1 MSAQVSLELHHRISQ
16 FLFHEASLLDDWKF
30 RDWLAQLDE
39 EIRYTMRTTVNAQ
52 TRDRRKGV
60 QPPTTWIFNDTKDQL
75 ERRIARLETGMAWA
89 EEPPSRTRHLISNC
103 QISETDIPNVFAVRV
118 NYLLYRAQKER
129 DETFYVG
136 TRFDK
141 VRRLEDDN
149 WRLLERDIVLDQ
161 AVITSH
167 NAECTVL
174 MNRIYACPVADV
186 PEGEALRIDTSPV
199 IALFNVGGEFYA
211 INDRCSHGNASMS
224 EGYLEDDATV
234 ECPLHAASF
243 CLKTGKALCL
253 PATDP
258 LTTYPVHVEGGDIFI
273 DLPEAQ
279 P

>member
-1 MSAQVSLELHHRISQ
+1 MDAVFTFKSGQRRAGGAHQAWVQSGEL
-16 FLFHEASLLDDWKF
+16 F
-30 RDWLAQLDE
+30 RQG
-39 EIRYTMRTTVNAQ
+39 I
-52 TRDRRKGV
+52 
-60 QPPTTWIFNDTKDQL
+60 INDTKDQL

-167 NAECTVL
+167 NLSVL
-174 MNRIYACPVADV
+174 
-186 PEGEALRIDTSPV
+186 
-199 IALFNVGGEFYA
+199 F
-211 INDRCSHGNASMS
+211 
-224 EGYLEDDATV
+224 
-234 ECPLHAASF
+234 
-243 CLKTGKALCL
+243 
-253 PATDP
+253 
-258 LTTYPVHVEGGDIFI
+258 
-273 DLPEAQ
+273 
-279 P
+279 

>member
-60 QPPTTWIFNDTKDQL
+60 QPPTTRIFNDTKDQL
-75 ERRIARLETGMAWA
+75 ERRIARLETGMARA

-149 WRLLERDIVLDQ
+149 WRLLERDIVLG
-161 AVITSH
+161 S
-167 NAECTVL
+167 
-174 MNRIYACPVADV
+174 
-186 PEGEALRIDTSPV
+186 S
-199 IALFNVGGEFYA
+199 
-211 INDRCSHGNASMS
+211 GNHF
-224 EGYLEDDATV
+224 
-234 ECPLHAASF
+234 P
-243 CLKTGKALCL
+243 
-253 PATDP
+253 
-258 LTTYPVHVEGGDIFI
+258 
-273 DLPEAQ
+273 
-279 P
+279 